1 MTRSPV
7 RFALPIALFAV
18 LGALVIV
25 PLVMIAYASLA
36 TSAPFSGD
44 AHTAWTFGNY
54 AQLFSPE
61 IGFAALNTL
70 VVAVGGTCIALVIGC
85 SLAWLVARSDIPG
98 KAFVQLAA
106 IMPLFL
112 SVLVASAAW
121 STLAS
126 GRTGYINLALA
137 GLGIPWLVNVESRT
151 GIALVFGLYYAPYV
165 FLLVQGAL
173 ALVHP
178 DMEEAAAVSGASLWR
193 ILRRVTFPLIKPA
206 VLGATLLVF
215 ALMVEDF
222 PVPQLLGAPVGIE
235 TLSVAIYNLMTHVPA
250 QPNAASAL
258 SVLLMIITA
267 SFVFLQRRALG
278 STDYRTVT
286 GKGMQARVVRLGSLR
301 WLAFVFVVVYVLLA
315 IAAPMFALIEGA
327 FRSNIYIPSFGA
339 LFASSGLSV
348 QPFLD
353 ALSSP
358 DVASGAL
365 NSVLA
370 GLGAAIGGG
379 ALSFIIAYVVNRTR
393 LPGRTALEYVAMLP
407 VAIPALVLGI
417 GILWTWVAAPVP
429 VYGTLAILSIGY
441 VSRFLPQGYRA
452 ISSSIA
458 QIHDDLES
466 AAQVAGARRPVV
478 IRRITLPLVRGS
490 VVSSVFILLV
500 LSIRELTASLFLYT
514 TGTRTLAIVIYE
526 KYITGS
532 WSSVAAISLLFT
544 VALAVLTV
552 AGRRWLQARV

>member
-1 MTRSPV
+1 
-7 RFALPIALFAV
+7 
-18 LGALVIV
+18 
-25 PLVMIAYASLA
+25 
-36 TSAPFSGD
+36 
-44 AHTAWTFGNY
+44 
-54 AQLFSPE
+54 
-61 IGFAALNTL
+61 
-70 VVAVGGTCIALVIGC
+70 
-85 SLAWLVARSDIPG
+85 
-98 KAFVQLAA
+98 
-106 IMPLFL
+106 MPLFI

-137 GLGIPWLVNVESRT
+137 GLGISWLVNIESRT

-165 FLLVQGAL
+165 FLLVHGAL

-178 DMEEAAAVSGASLWR
+178 DMEEAAAVSGASLWC
-193 ILRRVTFPLIKPA
+193 ILRRVTFPLVKPA

-258 SVLLMIITA
+258 SVLLMVITA

-278 STDYRTVT
+278 SADYRTVT

-301 WLAFVFVVVYVLLA
+301 WFAFAGVLGYVLLA
-315 IAAPMFALIEGA
+315 IAAPFFALLEGA

-348 QPFLD
+348 APFVD
-353 ALSSP
+353 ALTSP
-358 DVASGAL
+358 DVAAGAL
-365 NSVLA
+365 NSMFA
-370 GLGAAIGGG
+370 GAGAAIGGG
-379 ALSFIIAYVVNRTR
+379 TLSFVLAYVVNRTR
-393 LPGRTALEYVAMLP
+393 LPGRSALEYVAMLP

-417 GILWTWVAAPVP
+417 GILWTWVAAPLP

-458 QIHDDLES
+458 QIHDDLEA
-466 AAQVAGARRPVV
+466 AAQVAGARRSVV

-490 VVSSVFILLV
+490 MVSSVFILLV

-514 TGTRTLAIVIYE
+514 TGTRTLSIVIYE
-526 KYITGS
+526 KYVTGS
-532 WSSVAAISLLFT
+532 WSAVAAISLLFT
-544 VALAVLTV
+544 IALAMLTV
-552 AGRRWLQARV
+552 AGRRWLQARI

>member
-1 MTRSPV
+1 MTRSPA
-7 RFALPIALFAV
+7 RLTLPFALFAL
-18 LGALVIV
+18 LGVLVIV
-25 PLVMIAYASLA
+25 PVVMIAYASILG
-36 TSAPFSGD
+36 GD
-44 AHTAWTFGNY
+44 GHGTWTMANF
-54 AQLFSPE
+54 AQLWSAE

-70 VVAVGGTCIALVIGC
+70 AVAIGGTLLALVIGC
-85 SLAWLVARSDIPG
+85 GLAWLVARTDIPA
-98 KAFVQLAA
+98 KPFVHLAA

-121 STLAS
+121 STLAAGHS
-126 GRTGYINLALA
+126 GYFNLALA

-151 GIALVFGLYYAPYV
+151 GIALVFGLYDAPYV
-165 FLLVQGAL
+165 FLLVHGAL

-178 DMEEAAAVSGASLWR
+178 DMEEAAAVSGASIWR
-193 ILRRVTFPLIKPA
+193 ILRRVTFPLVKPA
-206 VLGATLLVF
+206 VLGAMLLVF

-258 SVLLMIITA
+258 SVLLMVITA

-278 STDYRTVT
+278 SADYRTIT
-286 GKGMQARVVRLGSLR
+286 GKGMQPRVVRLGAGR
-301 WLAFVFVVVYVLLA
+301 WVAFVFVLLYVLLA
-315 IAAPMFALIEGA
+315 IVAPAFALLEGA
-327 FRSNIYIPSFGA
+327 FRTNMYIPSFGA
-339 LFASSGLSV
+339 LFAPAGLSAA
-348 QPFLD
+348 PFLD
-353 ALSSP
+353 ALTSD
-358 DVASGAL
+358 DVRSGAL

-379 ALSFIIAYVVNRTR
+379 ALAFVLAYVVHRTT
-393 LPGRTALEYVAMLP
+393 LPGRTALEYIAMLP

-417 GILWTWVAAPVP
+417 GILSTWIAVPLP
-429 VYGTLAILSIGY
+429 VYGTLAILSIAY
-441 VSRFLPQGYRA
+441 VSRFLPQAYRA
-452 ISSSIA
+452 IASSIA
-458 QIHDDLES
+458 QVHDDLEA
-466 AAQVAGARRPVV
+466 AAQVAGARRSLV

-490 VVSSVFILLV
+490 VFSSVFIVLV

-514 TGTRTLAIVIYE
+514 TSTRTLAIVIYE
-526 KYITGS
+526 KYETGS

-544 VALAVLTV
+544 AVLAVLTI